1 MDTGDK
7 REYDTEIFDFFSWII
22 FPQAYSTPSG
32 PFQIFRQILVDIH
45 DFVFITGVND
55 TTDKLFTGV
64 NDTDKLT
71 RRQVIA
77 VNNDNLSPVGTTTTT
92 KQWQLKVNIK

>member
-1 MDTGDK
+1 
-7 REYDTEIFDFFSWII
+7 
-22 FPQAYSTPSG
+22 
-32 PFQIFRQILVDIH
+32 
-45 DFVFITGVND
+45 VFITGVND

>member
-1 MDTGDK
+1 VDTGDK

-22 FPQAYSTPSG
+22 FPQAYSNPSG

-55 TTDKLFTGV
+55 TTDKLVTTPI
-64 NDTDKLT
+64 NWH
-71 RRQVIA
+71 RRLVIA
-77 VNNDNLSPVGTTTTT
+77 VNNDNLSPVATTTTM